1 MIWAGENQM
10 KLFIEEE
17 EIDVKWVKN
26 LSTKAIDV
34 DVQQNDIVITMSKY
48 GGFEQVGEL
57 GKRYIVEDKQM
68 TTKIGDIVIFNGD
81 KLVIFYGT
89 NSWRYTKLGEINL
102 PQNEIIDTLS
112 KSNLKIRLTN
122 G

>member
-10 KLFIEEE
+10 KLFIEE

-68 TTKIGDIVIFNGD
+68 TTQIGDIVIFNGD

-89 NSWRYTKLGEINL
+89 NSWCYTKLGEINL